1 MDILI
6 FLSEFMVPLTVFYIV
21 GFGILSGRP
30 VFDDFL
36 KGASEG
42 MKTVA
47 GILPTLIGLMAAVG
61 ILRESG
67 FLEAAAKAL
76 RTPAGWLHIPVP
88 LVPVVLVRLVSSSAA
103 TAAVGI
109 LRESGF
115 LEAAAKA
122 LRTPAGWLHIPVPLV
137 PVVLV
142 RLVSSSA
149 ATGLI
154 LDIFKEYGPDS
165 LIGNMVSIM
174 MGCTETIFYTMSVY
188 FMTAGIRKTRWTL
201 PGALAATAAGI
212 GASIVLAGSMA

>member
-47 GILPTLIGLMAAVG
+47 GILPTLIGLM
-61 ILRESG
+61 
-67 FLEAAAKAL
+67 
-76 RTPAGWLHIPVP
+76 
-88 LVPVVLVRLVSSSAA
+88 
-103 TAAVGI
+103 AAVGI

-212 GASIVLAGSMA
+212 GACIVLAGSMA

>member
-76 RTPAGWLHIPVP
+76 RTPAGWLHRRIPP
-88 LVPVVLVRLVSSSAA
+88 PPSPWYSCWSLWSWSAWYP
-103 TAAVGI
+103 
-109 LRESGF
+109 
-115 LEAAAKA
+115 A
-122 LRTPAGWLHIPVPLV
+122 LRPRG
-137 PVVLV
+137 
-142 RLVSSSA
+142 
-149 ATGLI
+149 
-154 LDIFKEYGPDS
+154 
-165 LIGNMVSIM
+165 
-174 MGCTETIFYTMSVY
+174 
-188 FMTAGIRKTRWTL
+188 
-201 PGALAATAAGI
+201 
-212 GASIVLAGSMA
+212 

>member
-6 FLSEFMVPLTVFYIV
+6 FLSEFMVPLIIFYIV
-21 GFGILSGRP
+21 GFGILSKRP

-36 KGASEG
+36 KGAAEG

-47 GILPTLIGLMAAVG
+47 GIMPTLIGLMAAVG
-61 ILRESG
+61 VLRASG
-67 FLEAAAKAL
+67 FLDAAAEVLKI
-76 RTPAGWLHIPVP
+76 PAGILHIPVP
-88 LVPVVLVRLVSSSAA
+88 IVPVILVRV
-103 TAAVGI
+103 
-109 LRESGF
+109 
-115 LEAAAKA
+115 
-122 LRTPAGWLHIPVPLV
+122 
-137 PVVLV
+137 
-142 RLVSSSA
+142 VSSSA

-201 PGALAATAAGI
+201 PGALTATAAGI
-212 GASIVLAGSMA
+212 AASIFLAGAMS